1 MTITNN
7 LTLCFLKRMLL
18 LAVIGFPFWLP
29 AQTKTLKD
37 NWQNLDLKTD
47 SVFGISTEKA
57 YTELLKGK
65 KHVTVIVAVIDVGVD
80 INHEDLKGVIW
91 TNAKEIPGNH
101 VDDDKNGY
109 TDDVHGWNFIGGP
122 NGDVEYENYEYV
134 RLVRLERSRY
144 ENADTTKFNVGEL
157 NKYHDYLK
165 MKAKLERS
173 IKRMEAEIKDYD
185 DNNVTVDSLLI
196 DMNIKN
202 PTISDFRN
210 YTPKNGAQRQI
221 IDYIINNDKEMDF
234 SVFRQQEKDKDL
246 KFFRNEL
253 DYSLNINYD
262 PRHIVGDDS
271 DNDNERIYGNGDVNG
286 PDEHQDH
293 ATHVSGIIGAVRNN
307 DVGIQGV
314 ADDVLI
320 MPIRTVPD
328 VGDERDKDVANAIR
342 YAADNGAKIIN
353 MSIGKDYVYD
363 KKVVDEAVKYA
374 VTKDVLIVHA
384 AGNENADLDKKTF
397 YPNKMYADGSGM
409 ASAWIEVG
417 ASDSKD
423 DETLKANFSSYG
435 KTYVDVF
442 APGVDIK
449 STIRGSKYGLDRG
462 TSMACPVVAGLAA
475 LIRSYYPKLTAIQV
489 KEIILNSV
497 AKVNHE
503 VILPG
508 KGKVLFSELCNSGG
522 IANAYNA
529 LKLAAT
535 Y

>member
-1 MTITNN
+1 MT
-7 LTLCFLKRMLL
+7 LYFLKRMLL
-18 LAVIGFPFWLP
+18 LAVSGFSIWLP
-29 AQTKTLKD
+29 SQSQTLKD

-57 YTELLKGK
+57 YSELLKGK

-80 INHEDLKGVIW
+80 INHEDLKSVIW
-91 TNAKEIPGNH
+91 TNTKEIAGNH

-109 TDDVHGWNFIGGP
+109 TDDIHGWNFIGGP

-134 RLVRLERSRY
+134 RLVRQERPLY
-144 ENADTTKFNVGEL
+144 ENADTTKFNPGQL
-157 NKYHDYLK
+157 DKYHDYLK
-165 MKAKLERS
+165 MKAKLGRS
-173 IKRMEAEIKDYD
+173 IKRIEAEIKDYD
-185 DNNVTVDSLLI
+185 EGTVFIDSLLI
-196 DMNIKN
+196 EMNIKN
-202 PTISDFRN
+202 PSISDFKN
-210 YTPKNGAQRQI
+210 YKPKNATQKQI
-221 IDYIINNDKEMDF
+221 IEYVINNDKEKDF
-234 SVFRQQEKDKDL
+234 SVFRKQKKDEDL
-246 KFFRNEL
+246 RFFHTEL

-271 DNDNERIYGNGDVNG
+271 DNDYERFYGNGNVNG
-286 PDEHQDH
+286 PDEYQDH
-293 ATHVSGIIGAVRNN
+293 GTHVSGIIGAVRNN
-307 DVGIQGV
+307 NIGIQGV

-328 VGDERDKDVANAIR
+328 AGDERDKDLANAIR

-397 YPNKMYADGSGM
+397 YPSKMYEDGSGM

-508 KGKVLFSELCNSGG
+508 KGKVPFSELCNSGG